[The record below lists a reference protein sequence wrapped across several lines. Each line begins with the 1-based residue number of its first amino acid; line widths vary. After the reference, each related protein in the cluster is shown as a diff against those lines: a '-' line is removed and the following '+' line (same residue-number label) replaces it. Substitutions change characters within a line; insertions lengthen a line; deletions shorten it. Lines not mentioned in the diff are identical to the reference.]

1 LALQPFSNGNATL
14 AFVIP
19 TRISCHAAL
28 DVFACA
34 PFCKGKAHEVHQSH
48 QVPQEIRG
56 SVVEGSA
63 VQRTHPGNVFDT
75 ALLCGLEVQ
84 RPDRRKK
91 ENTVIVTVT
100 VSSDNRSAGSGGLLP
115 AGKVSGAGRPE
126 SMQALANNFSGSW
139 ANAAIETNKR
149 ITTEEIEI
157 DFTAPALLG
166 FDRCPMV
173 LF

>member
-1 LALQPFSNGNATL
+1 MFRHSG
-14 AFVIP
+14 
-19 TRISCHAAL
+19 R
-28 DVFACA
+28 
-34 PFCKGKAHEVHQSH
+34 
-48 QVPQEIRG
+48 
-56 SVVEGSA
+56 
-63 VQRTHPGNVFDT
+63 
-75 ALLCGLEVQ
+75 LLCVQ

-91 ENTVIVTVT
+91 ENTAIVTVT
-100 VSSDNRSAGSGGLLP
+100 VSSDTRSVGSGGLLP
-115 AGKVSGAGRPE
+115 AGKVSGAGSPE

-139 ANAAIETNKR
+139 ANAAIDTNKR